1 MKGILSTVCA
11 FALVGAALTSG
22 AEAGDKTSGYKGDAD
37 HRSGTQYKADGDYKK
52 GDRTYEGDRD
62 RDRSGRDWK
71 GNGSASPR
79 TGDDGRRDRHGDAR
93 PMSMDDC
100 KDGGYAKYG
109 FENQGQCVSSV
120 TPGKQ

>member
-22 AEAGDKTSGYKGDAD
+22 AEAGGDKTSGYKGDTD

-52 GDRTYEGDRD
+52 GD
-62 RDRSGRDWK
+62 RDWK

-79 TGDDGRRDRHGDAR
+79 TGDDGRRDRHRADR

-100 KDGGYAKYG
+100 KEGGYEKYG
-109 FENQGQCVSSV
+109 FKNQGQCVSSV
-120 TPGKQ
+120 TPGKQQ